1 MLKAN
6 MMQWVFC
13 NFESLRTTRHVG
25 YMGSLNH
32 RGPHLS
38 IFIIVVRR
46 QLVRRFAPRISC
58 IDMDQLIIVKAGIAL
73 VA

>member
-1 MLKAN
+1 
-6 MMQWVFC
+6 
-13 NFESLRTTRHVG
+13 
-25 YMGSLNH
+25 MGSLNH